1 MANKF
6 FKSFP
11 VRVSMHFT
19 FVLTMALFLVSGFLM
34 LFIYYLLYG
43 SQTEMLKDSE
53 EQICLVID
61 ELDSLN
67 GFDYQDG
74 TSVSVSI
81 PNIPYYLTY
90 IVYDTDSQEV
100 LASNDPFLPLLS
112 DSGGRAIRYYEKG
125 FFYDGD
131 LNVLYFAKQHT
142 LQKRSVIVAVVM
154 DMDNNYFASF
164 LRKIPMAF
172 IILIIPVL
180 LLSFLVSYIITF
192 RTIAPVVKISR
203 TAQAMT
209 TDKLDELL
217 PLSGNDDEIDELT
230 RTINELFKRIKADFD
245 RERQFSS
252 DVSHEL
258 NTPLTVISG
267 QANLL
272 LRWGKN
278 DPQQLE
284 KSLNAIKAESKSM
297 HAIIDN
303 LLQISRI
310 ESGRVKPQIS
320 IINIDDLF
328 SRIAEEVT
336 AISSAHIKV
345 NGNGLTLCTD
355 GEMLHQILMIF
366 VSNSIKFAGVS
377 CLVELEAVSKNGK
390 IIIQEKD
397 NGPGISEEAIP
408 YIFERFYR
416 EDESHTRAVSGSGLG
431 LAIAKTLS
439 GALEAEL
446 SVENNQPHGAIFYLS
461 FK

>member
-1 MANKF
+1 
-6 FKSFP
+6 
-11 VRVSMHFT
+11 
-19 FVLTMALFLVSGFLM
+19 
-34 LFIYYLLYG
+34 
-43 SQTEMLKDSE
+43 
-53 EQICLVID
+53 
-61 ELDSLN
+61 
-67 GFDYQDG
+67 
-74 TSVSVSI
+74 
-81 PNIPYYLTY
+81 
-90 IVYDTDSQEV
+90 
-100 LASNDPFLPLLS
+100 
-112 DSGGRAIRYYEKG
+112 
-125 FFYDGD
+125 
-131 LNVLYFAKQHT
+131 
-142 LQKRSVIVAVVM
+142 
-154 DMDNNYFASF
+154 
-164 LRKIPMAF
+164 
-172 IILIIPVL
+172 
-180 LLSFLVSYIITF
+180 
-192 RTIAPVVKISR
+192 
-203 TAQAMT
+203 
-209 TDKLDELL
+209 
-217 PLSGNDDEIDELT
+217 
-230 RTINELFKRIKADFD
+230 
-245 RERQFSS
+245 
-252 DVSHEL
+252 
-258 NTPLTVISG
+258 
-267 QANLL
+267 
-272 LRWGKN
+272 
-278 DPQQLE
+278 
-284 KSLNAIKAESKSM
+284 M

-320 IINIDDLF
+320 IVNIDDLF

-345 NGNGLTLCTD
+345 NGNGLMLCTD